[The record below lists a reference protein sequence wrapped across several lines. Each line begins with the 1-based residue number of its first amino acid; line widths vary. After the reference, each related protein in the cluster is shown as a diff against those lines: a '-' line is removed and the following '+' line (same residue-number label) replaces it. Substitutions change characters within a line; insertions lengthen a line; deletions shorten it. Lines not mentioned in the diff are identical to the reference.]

1 MFTFIIQQVKENGVQ
16 KCLGA
21 LLSAWIDRCMWV
33 QLCVPL
39 WGPFPESSPAVR
51 VVVLIFA
58 AVVVVK
64 GEQQARHRRKAHNG
78 LTLRV

>member
-1 MFTFIIQQVKENGVQ
+1 MVYKNVWAHCSLRGLID
-16 KCLGA
+16 
-21 LLSAWIDRCMWV
+21 AWWV

-51 VVVLIFA
+51 VVGVLIFA